1 MIAQEIVMQIYKHFS
16 ANGSLTNYRGTK
28 FKKKKKRGYVCFDS
42 LYFGLVQ
49 FDVFLGLLDDFLG

>member
-1 MIAQEIVMQIYKHFS
+1 MDHWQTIEEQNS
-16 ANGSLTNYRGTK
+16 
-28 FKKKKKRGYVCFDS
+28 KKKKKKGYVCFDS